1 MELADRVDLI
11 NAYYTLEM
19 YEVYEDMVEAAAL
32 DTGRTYGEMEELVTD
47 ARLGRVDLRA
57 GLGD

>member
-19 YEVYEDMVEAAAL
+19 YEVYEDMVKDAAR
-32 DTGRTYGEMEELVTD
+32 DTGRTYGEMEDLVTD
-47 ARLGRVDLRA
+47 VRLGYVDLRT
-57 GLGD
+57 GLSD